1 MSDIRKALAA
11 IASKA
16 PRKVEIEGLEVP
28 VFIKSVTLADYEFS
42 ESGENDTPEQKS
54 ERLKANTAKALARL
68 ICDAKGVRVFDP
80 DNPDDITFL
89 QSLPLETI
97 SAMNKGLTD
106 APN

>member
-54 ERLKANTAKALARL
+54 ARLKANTAKALARL
-68 ICDAKGVRVFDP
+68 ICDEKGVRVFDP

-97 SAMNKGLTD
+97 SAMNKGLTE

>member
-16 PRKVEIEGLEVP
+16 PRKVEIEGLDVP
-28 VFIKSVTLADYEFS
+28 LFIKPVTLADYEFS
-42 ESGENDTPEQKS
+42 DASDADTPEQKS
-54 ERLKANTAKALARL
+54 QRLKTNTAKALARL
-68 ICDAKGVRVFDP
+68 ICDEKGVRVFDP
-80 DNPDDITFL
+80 DNPEDITFL
-89 QSLPLETI
+89 QALPLETI